1 LSGKFSRYWTNCGR
15 KKRVAEIDAELTRYV
30 KAVGK
35 GTVSVKRLER
45 QMMALDKEEK
55 LLLARQ
61 EELQGKINE
70 TTTREFDANLFKKKH

>member
-1 LSGKFSRYWTNCGR
+1 LSGKFKPLLDELAGV

-30 KAVGK
+30 KPSGK

-61 EELQGKINE
+61 EELQAKSTKRQPRI
-70 TTTREFDANLFKKKH
+70 